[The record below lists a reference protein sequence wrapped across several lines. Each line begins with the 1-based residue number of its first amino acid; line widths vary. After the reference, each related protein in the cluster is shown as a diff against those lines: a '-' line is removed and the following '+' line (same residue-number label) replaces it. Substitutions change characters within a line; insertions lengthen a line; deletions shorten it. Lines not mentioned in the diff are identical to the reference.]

1 MGKNRV
7 EPRPGRRA
15 NVVKRS
21 RSPRS
26 LRPFYIALGLLVV
39 AGGAVL
45 GTQLTKSKPAPRIVD
60 PAVVAATKAQGY
72 LYGNPDAPVTIVEF
86 ADFECP
92 ACANFATIT
101 EPDVRKRILDA
112 GLANLR
118 YFDFPLAQHQFSM
131 QASTA
136 AACAND
142 QGKFWQMHDRLYE
155 GQTEWS
161 PQFAR
166 VRNPRGI
173 FERYAREIGLDVAK
187 WGACYE
193 DGRHQ
198 ARIEAN
204 RDEGIRRGVGSTP
217 TFQIGRRLIPGALPY
232 DQIKAYVDSAAAE
245 ARRAA
250 SAAATPGGRADTAAG
265 GGRGAAGGARA
276 GGARP

>member
-7 EPRPGRRA
+7 DSRSGRRPS
-15 NVVKRS
+15 VVKKS
-21 RSPRS
+21 RPTRS
-26 LRPFYIALGLLVV
+26 LAPFYIALGLLVV

-45 GTQLTKSKPAPRIVD
+45 GTQLTKDKSAPRTVD
-60 PAVVAATKAQGY
+60 PAVLAGTKAQGY

-92 ACANFATIT
+92 ACANFATVT

-118 YFDFPLAQHQFSM
+118 YFDFPLAQHRFSM

-136 AACAND
+136 AACANE
-142 QGKFWQMHDRLYE
+142 QGKFWPMHDRIYE

-173 FERYAREIGLDVAK
+173 FERYAREVGLDVAK
-187 WGACYE
+187 WGECYE
-193 DGRHQ
+193 SGRHQ
-198 ARIEAN
+198 AQIEAN
-204 RDEGIRRGVGSTP
+204 REEGVRRGISSTP
-217 TFQIGRRLIPGALPY
+217 TFQIGRRLLPGSLPY
-232 DQIKAYVDSAAAE
+232 DRIKAYVDSAAAE
-245 ARRAA
+245 ARQAA
-250 SAAATPGGRADTAAG
+250 GTATPRADS
-265 GGRGAAGGARA
+265 GAARA
-276 GGARP
+276 GGATP

>member
-1 MGKNRV
+1 M
-7 EPRPGRRA
+7 
-15 NVVKRS
+15 VKRN
-21 RSPRS
+21 RSTRS
-26 LRPFYIALGLLVV
+26 LRPFYIALGLVVV
-39 AGGAVL
+39 AGGALL
-45 GTQLTKSKPAPRIVD
+45 GTQLSKSKPAPRIVD
-60 PAVVAATKAQGY
+60 PSVAAATKAQGY

-92 ACANFATIT
+92 ACANFAMIT
-101 EPDVRKRILDA
+101 EPDVRKRILDP

-131 QASTA
+131 QASNA

-187 WGACYE
+187 WSECYE

-198 ARIEAN
+198 ARIDAN
-204 RDEGIRRGVGSTP
+204 RDEGLRRGVSSTP
-217 TFQIGRRLIPGALPY
+217 TFQIGRRLIPGSLPY

-245 ARRAA
+245 AGRTAA
-250 SAAATPGGRADTAAG
+250 AAATPGAGSDSAA
-265 GGRGAAGGARA
+265 AAGARA